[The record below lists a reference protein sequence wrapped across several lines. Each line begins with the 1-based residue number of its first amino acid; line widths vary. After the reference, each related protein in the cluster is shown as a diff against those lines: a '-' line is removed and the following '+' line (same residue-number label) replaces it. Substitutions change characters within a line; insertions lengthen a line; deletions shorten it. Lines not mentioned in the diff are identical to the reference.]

1 MSGEL
6 FASKFQNWIYLSS
19 YGTDLLTRKFWK
31 SMRPQSQLHLLLW
44 RLTPR
49 RPSGRSNWGWSRPRR
64 LLSSLSQWRPPRLW
78 KEAGSTSV
86 IWHWLRSRLWRSYNQ
101 VKVISMSLRGHYEC
115 LQCHMSSVSPGG
127 WLMCVDTWARPH
139 NGHNL
144 WPLSRHLEPGHK
156 QHTPVS
162 PVTPGTQLD
171 VDYSPNPAS
180 FQRIKYRK
188 VVELKE
194 FS

>member
-1 MSGEL
+1 
-6 FASKFQNWIYLSS
+6 
-19 YGTDLLTRKFWK
+19 
-31 SMRPQSQLHLLLW
+31 MRPQSQLHLLLW

-86 IWHWLRSRLWRSYNQ
+86 IWHWLRSRLWRSCNQ

-127 WLMCVDTWARPH
+127 WLMCVDTWPRPH

-156 QHTPVS
+156 QHNPVS
-162 PVTPGTQLD
+162 PVTPVTQLFRCGLFPQ
-171 VDYSPNPAS
+171 SS
-180 FQRIKYRK
+180 FLSEDKVQKSGWIERIFIKAVIWIVHTK
-188 VVELKE
+188 W
-194 FS
+194 